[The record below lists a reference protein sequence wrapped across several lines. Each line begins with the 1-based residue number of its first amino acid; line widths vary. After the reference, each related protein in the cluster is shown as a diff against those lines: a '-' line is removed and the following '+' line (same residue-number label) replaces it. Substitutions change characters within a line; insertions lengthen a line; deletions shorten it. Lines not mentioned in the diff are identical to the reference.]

1 MTNVQQVELRAAF
14 AGRKVLLTGHT
25 GFKGGWLA
33 LWLHNL
39 GADVIGIAQPPN
51 PGPSLFSALGLDSL
65 IDHRIGDI
73 RSQDSFARA
82 VEGVD
87 ADVVIH
93 MAAQAVVRQSYDEP
107 VDTYLTNVV
116 GTAVVLDA
124 ARKMPSLKAV
134 VVVTSDKCYENR
146 EWVWGYRENDPV
158 GGVDP
163 YSSSKGCAELVTSA
177 YRHSFFRD
185 PSCAQLATARAGN
198 VFGGG
203 DWSRDRLIPD
213 IMKAALAGQ
222 PVVIRNPVSIRP
234 WQHVLEPLSGYL
246 LLAANLLAGGASFAE
261 SWNFGPNPEGVVDVG
276 KLASLVKKSWGGDEV
291 KLELG
296 SVDADAPHEAGVL
309 RLDSTKAATR
319 LAWRPR
325 LQVAEAIALT
335 VDWYKAHAEG
345 KADMLAITRTQ
356 IEDYEQRMRG

>member
-1 MTNVQQVELRAAF
+1 MARVPQSVLKAAF
-14 AGRKVLLTGHT
+14 AGKKVLVTGHT

-33 LWLHNL
+33 LWLHEL
-39 GADVIGIAQPPN
+39 GADVTGIGLEPN
-51 PGPSLFSALGLDSL
+51 PGPSLFTALGLQDL

-73 RSQDSFARA
+73 RSQESFSRA

-116 GTAVVLDA
+116 GTAVVLEA
-124 ARKMPSLKAV
+124 ARQMPSLKAV

-146 EWVWGYRENDPV
+146 EWVWGYRENDPI

-163 YSSSKGCAELVTSA
+163 YSSSKSCAELVTSS

-203 DWSRDRLIPD
+203 DWNRDRLIPD

-222 PVVIRNPVSIRP
+222 PVVIRNPGSIRP

-246 LLAANLLAGGASFAE
+246 LLAANVLERGADFAE
-261 SWNFGPNPEGVVDVG
+261 SWNFGPNPEGVIDVG
-276 KLASLVKKSWGGDEV
+276 TLATLVKEAWGGNDV
-291 KLELG
+291 NLELG
-296 SVDADAPHEAGVL
+296 SVGEDAPHEAGIL
-309 RLDSTKAATR
+309 RLDSTKATTR

-325 LQVAEAIALT
+325 LDVAEAVAFT

-345 KADMLAITRTQ
+345 NADMLAITRAQ
-356 IEDYEQRMRG
+356 IKDYEARMCG

>member
-1 MTNVQQVELRAAF
+1 MARTPQPDLKAAF
-14 AGRKVLLTGHT
+14 GGRKVLLTGHT

-33 LWLHNL
+33 LWLHDL
-39 GADVIGIAQPPN
+39 GADVTGIALAPN
-51 PGPSLFSALGLDSL
+51 PGPSLFKTLGLDDL

-73 RSQDSFARA
+73 RSQESFARA

-93 MAAQAVVRQSYDEP
+93 MAAQAVVRQSYNDP

-116 GTAVVLDA
+116 GTAVVLEA
-124 ARKMPSLKAV
+124 ARQMPSLKAA

-146 EWVWGYRENDPV
+146 EWVWGYRENDAI

-163 YSSSKGCAELVTSA
+163 YSSSKSCAELVTSS

-185 PSCAQLATARAGN
+185 PSSPQLASARAGN

-203 DWSRDRLIPD
+203 DWSQDRLIPD

-222 PVVIRNPVSIRP
+222 PVVIRNPGSIRP
-234 WQHVLEPLSGYL
+234 WQHVMEPLSGYL
-246 LLAANLLAGGASFAE
+246 LLAANVLDGGAAFAE
-261 SWNFGPNPEGVVDVG
+261 SWNFGPNPEGVLDVG
-276 KLASLVKKSWGGDEV
+276 TLAILVKEAWGGNEV
-291 KLELG
+291 KLELE
-296 SVDADAPHEAGVL
+296 SVDGDAPHEAGIL
-309 RLDSTKAATR
+309 RLDSTKATTR

-325 LQVAEAIALT
+325 LDVAEAVVLT
-335 VDWYKAHAEG
+335 VDWHKAHAEG
-345 KADMLAITRTQ
+345 NADMLAITRGQ
-356 IEDYEQRMRG
+356 IEDYAARMCG